1 MFKFEE
7 EFIMF
12 QGKIHNWNL
21 RYALFSPMATACAK
35 EFLNNMFGDM
45 VDYLPIINP
54 VGFP

>member
-1 MFKFEE
+1 MFKFEQ
-7 EFIMF
+7 EFIIF

-35 EFLNNMFGDM
+35 SFLNNMFGDM